1 MTKLNLLKKSL
12 ILISTLSLNGCIG
25 LTLAGAAVGGVNAI
39 NKEHRITKI
48 ERQLE
53 KLMKEKEESKPK
65 LYVPSYSDMDS
76 FNKGLYGTMYP
87 EKKDD
92 EDK

>member
-1 MTKLNLLKKSL
+1 MNSLKKSL

-25 LTLAGAAVGGVNAI
+25 LTLAGAAVGGVNALD
-39 NKEHRITKI
+39 KEHRISKI
-48 ERQLE
+48 EKQLE